1 LGRIENL
8 LPEMVSIMQ
17 SLSLPFVLSVISAG
31 VSGVFTLVVLKRWW
45 EKHRAYLLAWGIG
58 LLLYFIG
65 TLSQVILALTWSPLF
80 FGLWYWCGALM
91 VAAWL
96 GQGTI
101 YLLVRRGNIARNIM
115 MALILVGV
123 MTLPW
128 TLLLTPFNANAW
140 YPGADMTQIY
150 KDDVAPDGTVL
161 HQGIMT
167 GSSKGT
173 VRFFSPIMNV
183 WGTVALVGGAIYS
196 SWIFRRKQILRNR
209 VVGNWLIAL
218 GGLLP
223 ALGGAL
229 IRLGDPSFKYIG
241 EMLGAILI
249 FAGFWIATHVP
260 EEESER
266 PARAV
271 RQAHS

>member
-1 LGRIENL
+1 MGVNPR
-8 LPEMVSIMQ
+8 PCEMVILMQ
-17 SLSLPFVLSVISAG
+17 NLSLPFVLSIISTL
-31 VSGVFTLVVLKRWW
+31 VSGVFTVVVMRRWW
-45 EKHRAYLLAWGIG
+45 AKHRPYLLAWGIG
-58 LLLYFIG
+58 LLLYCIG
-65 TLSQVILALTWSPLF
+65 TLSQVILSLTWSPLF

-96 GQGTI
+96 GQGTV
-101 YLLVRRGNIARNIM
+101 YLLVRRGNIARNIQ
-115 MALILVGV
+115 MALILVGI

-128 TLLLTPFNANAW
+128 TLFLTKFNADAW

-150 KDDVAPDGTVL
+150 KDEVAPDGTVIRE
-161 HQGIMT
+161 GIMA

-183 WGTVALVGGAIYS
+183 WGTLALVGGAIYS
-196 SWIFRRKQILRNR
+196 SWIFRRKQIMRNR

-249 FAGFWIATHVP
+249 FAGFWIATNIP
-260 EEESER
+260 EEEADR
-266 PARAV
+266 PV
-271 RQAHS
+271 RRTQQAHS